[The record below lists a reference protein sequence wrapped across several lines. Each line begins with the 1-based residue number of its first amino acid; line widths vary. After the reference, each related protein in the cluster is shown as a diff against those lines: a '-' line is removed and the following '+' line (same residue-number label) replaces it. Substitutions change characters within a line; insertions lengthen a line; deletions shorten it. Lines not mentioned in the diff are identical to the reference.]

1 MSRRPS
7 DATDRVRVAEQS
19 VEPGASIVWH
29 RVLPHLPIRGT
40 STPERSG
47 AVLADMALG
56 QRFPDLRGGYV
67 DIDQVTRASDE
78 SYDTTREARLWEV
91 LESLTASDS

>member
-1 MSRRPS
+1 MPGTGLARDMNSFRRF
-7 DATDRVRVAEQS
+7 
-19 VEPGASIVWH
+19 VWH

-40 STPERSG
+40 STPERSA

-91 LESLTASDS
+91 LESLTASES